1 MEPFVGNDYRKR
13 VLAAVERRGGVEES
27 DPFELY
33 DIPIAET
40 ATLSD
45 SEVITRIDEVWAF
58 WQKQR
63 DHPKYR
69 VLVEQLVAEHADRS
83 APLRESV
90 RRAALARS
98 VQARRTELDE
108 QRYQLLNSAI
118 ERLVARYGGIPEGK
132 RAGLDEIGAMG
143 GLSADEVAT
152 RLRRHRIVPDT
163 PSGTTAPTA
172 SPPQTLS
179 AHKLSQI
186 TELLTEFSRRR
197 SGPPTHT
204 LLAVLELTTDNAADR
219 GEIRLRVDG
228 MRHRARELPAG
239 RMRAIVDEL
248 LIDIEQILL
257 GPAEVTE
264 AYLASVADRVADHLR
279 PRIRAAILVE
289 DRLHPDDHQFML
301 DEARELG
308 LGTRD
313 ARRLIATIAAE
324 YGGAV
329 EEPAPAPAAARTAPA
344 APAPTPHTPA
354 AGDWQRE
361 LRSARQALRKGRP
374 EEARRRC
381 AQARAAAGDDPT
393 ALRQIDA
400 VADEAQRTLDAAT
413 PAPAPPAAPTP
424 PPAPTPEPPPAPAT
438 GLPPTAPSTARA
450 ETVDG
455 TVRVSWDP
463 SPTAGVSYRVT
474 RVERNGRRQVV
485 GRTAETELDDGGAG
499 TATPLPTYEVTATR
513 AGVHSDVAISGNPPT
528 PARPP
533 APAPTT
539 PTPTA
544 PPADALPAVTD
555 VRVDGN
561 RVIFA
566 WPDGVTEALVVI
578 RADAPPQSPTDPAAW
593 TKKITNT
600 RYDIDGGFAIPGSVA
615 RPGYVAVAACR
626 RDSSGALTVAA
637 AFDPRARA
645 VLPTTNDN
653 PRP

>member
-33 DIPIAET
+33 DIPIAEA

-45 SEVITRIDEVWAF
+45 PEVAARIDEVWAF

-69 VLVEQLVAEHADRS
+69 MLVEHLVAEHGDRS

-90 RRAALARS
+90 RRVTLARS

-108 QRYQLLNSAI
+108 QRYQLLDSAI

-143 GLSADEVAT
+143 GLSTDEVAT
-152 RLRRHRIVPDT
+152 RLRRHRVVSDT
-163 PSGTTAPTA
+163 PSGATA
-172 SPPQTLS
+172 STPAAPQTLS

-197 SGPPTHT
+197 SGPPAHT
-204 LLAVLELTTDNAADR
+204 LLAVLDLTTDNAADR

-248 LIDIEQILL
+248 LIDIEEILL
-257 GPAEVTE
+257 GPVEVTD
-264 AYLASVADRVADHLR
+264 AYLASVNDRVTEHLR

-329 EEPAPAPAAARTAPA
+329 EEPSPPPAATSPTSTPPAPPAAA
-344 APAPTPHTPA
+344 PA

-400 VADEAQRTLDAAT
+400 VADEAQRTLDATAPPPE
-413 PAPAPPAAPTP
+413 PAPAPGP
-424 PPAPTPEPPPAPAT
+424 PPAAAASAEPPPA
-438 GLPPTAPSTARA
+438 APSQVRA
-450 ETVDG
+450 EAVDG
-455 TVRVSWDP
+455 TVRVSWEP
-463 SPTAGVSYRVT
+463 SPSAGVSYRVT
-474 RVERNGRRQVV
+474 RVEPNGRRQVV
-485 GRTAETELDDGGAG
+485 GRTSETALDDGGVG

-513 AGVHSDVAISGNPPT
+513 AGVHSDVAISGNPP
-528 PARPP
+528 PPPRPP

-539 PTPTA
+539 PTAPTT
-544 PPADALPAVTD
+544 PPTDDLPAVTD
-555 VRVDGN
+555 VRVDGD

-593 TKKITNT
+593 AKKITNT
-600 RYDIDGGFAIPGSVA
+600 RYAIDGGFAIPGSIA
-615 RPGYVAVAACR
+615 RPGHIAVAACR
-626 RDSSGALTVAA
+626 RDGSGALTVAA
-637 AFDPRARA
+637 AFGPRARA
-645 VLPTTNDN
+645 ALPATNTN

>member
-33 DIPIAET
+33 DIPIAEA

-45 SEVITRIDEVWAF
+45 PEVAARIDEVWAF

-69 VLVEQLVAEHADRS
+69 MLVEHLVAEHGDRS

-90 RRAALARS
+90 RRVTLARS
-98 VQARRTELDE
+98 VQARRTALDE
-108 QRYQLLNSAI
+108 QRYQLLDSAI
-118 ERLVARYGGIPEGK
+118 ERLVARYGDIPEGK

-143 GLSADEVAT
+143 GLSTDEVAT
-152 RLRRHRIVPDT
+152 RLRRHRVVSDT
-163 PSGTTAPTA
+163 PSGATA
-172 SPPQTLS
+172 STPAAPQTLS

-197 SGPPTHT
+197 SGPPAHT
-204 LLAVLELTTDNAADR
+204 LLAVLDLTSDNAADR

-248 LIDIEQILL
+248 LIDIEEILL
-257 GPAEVTE
+257 GPVEVTD
-264 AYLASVADRVADHLR
+264 AYLASVTDRVTEHLR

-324 YGGAV
+324 YDGAV
-329 EEPAPAPAAARTAPA
+329 EEPSPPPAATSPTSTPPAPPAAAPES
-344 APAPTPHTPA
+344 
-354 AGDWQRE
+354 GDWQRE

-400 VADEAQRTLDAAT
+400 VADEAQRTLDATAPPPE
-413 PAPAPPAAPTP
+413 PAPAPGPPPAAAASAEPRPAAP
-424 PPAPTPEPPPAPAT
+424 
-438 GLPPTAPSTARA
+438 SQVRA
-450 ETVDG
+450 EAVDG
-455 TVRVSWDP
+455 TVRVSWEP
-463 SPTAGVSYRVT
+463 SPSAGVSYRVT
-474 RVERNGRRQVV
+474 RVEPNGRRQVV
-485 GRTAETELDDGGAG
+485 GRTSETALDDGGVG

-513 AGVHSDVAISGNPPT
+513 AGVHSDVAISGNPP
-528 PARPP
+528 PPPRPP
-533 APAPTT
+533 GPAPTT
-539 PTPTA
+539 PTAPTT
-544 PPADALPAVTD
+544 PPTDNLPAVTD
-555 VRVDGN
+555 VRVDGD

-593 TKKITNT
+593 AKKITNT
-600 RYDIDGGFAIPGSVA
+600 RYAIDGGFAIPGSIA
-615 RPGYVAVAACR
+615 RPGHIAVAACR
-626 RDSSGALTVAA
+626 RDGSGALTVAA
-637 AFDPRARA
+637 AFGPRARA
-645 VLPTTNDN
+645 ALPATNTN

>member
-33 DIPIAET
+33 DIPIAEA

-45 SEVITRIDEVWAF
+45 PEVAARIDEVWAF

-69 VLVEQLVAEHADRS
+69 MLVEHLVAEHGDRS

-90 RRAALARS
+90 RRVTLARS

-108 QRYQLLNSAI
+108 QRYQLLDSAI

-143 GLSADEVAT
+143 GLSTDEVAT
-152 RLRRHRIVPDT
+152 RLRRHRVVSDT
-163 PSGTTAPTA
+163 PSGATA
-172 SPPQTLS
+172 STPAAPQTLS

-197 SGPPTHT
+197 SGPPAHT
-204 LLAVLELTTDNAADR
+204 LLAVLDLTTDNAADR

-248 LIDIEQILL
+248 LIDIEEILL

-264 AYLASVADRVADHLR
+264 AYLASVTDRVTEHLR

-329 EEPAPAPAAARTAPA
+329 EEPAPAPAA
-344 APAPTPHTPA
+344 PAPTPHTPA
-354 AGDWQRE
+354 SGDWQRE

-400 VADEAQRTLDAAT
+400 VADEAQRTLDATAPPPE
-413 PAPAPPAAPTP
+413 PAPAPGP
-424 PPAPTPEPPPAPAT
+424 PPAAAASAEPPPA
-438 GLPPTAPSTARA
+438 APSQVRA
-450 ETVDG
+450 EAVDG
-455 TVRVSWDP
+455 TVRVSWEP
-463 SPTAGVSYRVT
+463 SPSAGVSYRVT
-474 RVERNGRRQVV
+474 RVEPNGRRQVV
-485 GRTAETELDDGGAG
+485 GRTSETALDDGGVG

-513 AGVHSDVAISGNPPT
+513 AGVHSDVAIFGNPP
-528 PARPP
+528 PPPRPP

-539 PTPTA
+539 PTAPTT
-544 PPADALPAVTD
+544 PPTDDLPAVTD
-555 VRVDGN
+555 VRVDGD

-593 TKKITNT
+593 AKKITNT
-600 RYDIDGGFAIPGSVA
+600 RYAIDGGFAIPGSIA
-615 RPGYVAVAACR
+615 RPGHIAVAACR
-626 RDSSGALTVAA
+626 RDGSGALTVAA
-637 AFDPRARA
+637 AFGPRARA
-645 VLPTTNDN
+645 ALPATNTN

>member
-33 DIPIAET
+33 DIPIAEA

-45 SEVITRIDEVWAF
+45 PEVAARIDEVWAF

-69 VLVEQLVAEHADRS
+69 MLVEHLVAEHGDRS

-90 RRAALARS
+90 RRVTLARS

-108 QRYQLLNSAI
+108 QRYQLLDSAI

-143 GLSADEVAT
+143 GLSTDEVAT
-152 RLRRHRIVPDT
+152 RLRRHRVVFDT
-163 PSGTTAPTA
+163 PSGATA
-172 SPPQTLS
+172 STPAAPQTLS

-197 SGPPTHT
+197 SGPPAHT
-204 LLAVLELTTDNAADR
+204 LLAVLDLTTDNAADR

-248 LIDIEQILL
+248 LIDIEEILL
-257 GPAEVTE
+257 GPVEVTV
-264 AYLASVADRVADHLR
+264 AYLASVTDRVTEHLR

-301 DEARELG
+301 DEARGLG

-329 EEPAPAPAAARTAPA
+329 EEPSPPPAATSPTSTPPAPPAAAPA
-344 APAPTPHTPA
+344 S
-354 AGDWQRE
+354 GDWQRE

-400 VADEAQRTLDAAT
+400 VADEAQRTLDAT
-413 PAPAPPAAPTP
+413 DPPPEPAPAPGP
-424 PPAPTPEPPPAPAT
+424 PPAASAEPPPA
-438 GLPPTAPSTARA
+438 APSQVRA
-450 ETVDG
+450 EAVDG
-455 TVRVSWDP
+455 TVRVSWEP
-463 SPTAGVSYRVT
+463 SPSAGVSYRVT
-474 RVERNGRRQVV
+474 RVEPNGRRQVV
-485 GRTAETELDDGGAG
+485 GRTSETALDDGGVG

-513 AGVHSDVAISGNPPT
+513 AGVHSDVAISGNPP
-528 PARPP
+528 PPPRPP

-539 PTPTA
+539 PTAPTT
-544 PPADALPAVTD
+544 PPTDDLPAVTD
-555 VRVDGN
+555 VRVDGD

-593 TKKITNT
+593 AKKITNT
-600 RYDIDGGFAIPGSVA
+600 RYAIDGGFAIPGSIA
-615 RPGYVAVAACR
+615 RPGHIAVAACR
-626 RDSSGALTVAA
+626 RDGSGALTVAA
-637 AFDPRARA
+637 AFGPRARA
-645 VLPTTNDN
+645 ALPATNTN

>member
-33 DIPIAET
+33 DIPIAEA

-45 SEVITRIDEVWAF
+45 PEVAARIDEVWAF

-69 VLVEQLVAEHADRS
+69 MLVEHLVAEHGDRS

-90 RRAALARS
+90 RRVTLARS

-108 QRYQLLNSAI
+108 QRYQLLDSAI

-143 GLSADEVAT
+143 GLSTDEVAT
-152 RLRRHRIVPDT
+152 RLRRHRVVSDT
-163 PSGTTAPTA
+163 PSGATA
-172 SPPQTLS
+172 STPAAPQTLS

-197 SGPPTHT
+197 SGPPAHT
-204 LLAVLELTTDNAADR
+204 LLAVLDLTTDNAADR

-248 LIDIEQILL
+248 LIDIEEILL

-264 AYLASVADRVADHLR
+264 AYLASVTDRVTEHLR

-329 EEPAPAPAAARTAPA
+329 EEPAPAPAA
-344 APAPTPHTPA
+344 PAPTPHTPA
-354 AGDWQRE
+354 SGDWQRE

-400 VADEAQRTLDAAT
+400 VADEAQRTLDATAPPPE
-413 PAPAPPAAPTP
+413 PAPAPGP
-424 PPAPTPEPPPAPAT
+424 PPAAAASAEPPPRSAVAGSGRGGRRHRAGELGTLTLRGGELSGHPR
-438 GLPPTAPSTARA
+438 RA
-450 ETVDG
+450 E
-455 TVRVSWDP
+455 RP
-463 SPTAGVSYRVT
+463 QAGGRPHLGDRT
-474 RVERNGRRQVV
+474 RRRWRRHRNPIAHLRGHRNPRW
-485 GRTAETELDDGGAG
+485 
-499 TATPLPTYEVTATR
+499 R
-513 AGVHSDVAISGNPPT
+513 AL
-528 PARPP
+528 R
-533 APAPTT
+533 
-539 PTPTA
+539 
-544 PPADALPAVTD
+544 
-555 VRVDGN
+555 
-561 RVIFA
+561 
-566 WPDGVTEALVVI
+566 
-578 RADAPPQSPTDPAAW
+578 
-593 TKKITNT
+593 
-600 RYDIDGGFAIPGSVA
+600 
-615 RPGYVAVAACR
+615 R
-626 RDSSGALTVAA
+626 RDL
-637 AFDPRARA
+637 R
-645 VLPTTNDN
+645 
-653 PRP
+653 

>member
-33 DIPIAET
+33 DIPIAEA

-45 SEVITRIDEVWAF
+45 PEVITRIDEVWAF

-69 VLVEQLVAEHADRS
+69 VLVEHLVAEHADRS

-90 RRAALARS
+90 RRVTLARS

-108 QRYQLLNSAI
+108 QRYQLLDSAI

-143 GLSADEVAT
+143 GLSTDEVAT
-152 RLRRHRIVPDT
+152 RLRRHRVVPDT
-163 PSGTTAPTA
+163 PSGATA
-172 SPPQTLS
+172 SAPAAPQTLS

-197 SGPPTHT
+197 SGPPAHT
-204 LLAVLELTTDNAADR
+204 LLAVLDLTTDNAADR

-248 LIDIEQILL
+248 LIDIEEILL
-257 GPAEVTE
+257 GPVEVTD
-264 AYLASVADRVADHLR
+264 AYLASVTDRVTEHLR

-301 DEARELG
+301 DEARGLG
-308 LGTRD
+308 LGIRD

-329 EEPAPAPAAARTAPA
+329 EEPSPPPAATSPTSTPPAPPAAAPA
-344 APAPTPHTPA
+344 S
-354 AGDWQRE
+354 GDWQRE

-400 VADEAQRTLDAAT
+400 VADEAQRTLDAADPPPE
-413 PAPAPPAAPTP
+413 PAPAPGP
-424 PPAPTPEPPPAPAT
+424 PPA
-438 GLPPTAPSTARA
+438 
-450 ETVDG
+450 
-455 TVRVSWDP
+455 
-463 SPTAGVSYRVT
+463 
-474 RVERNGRRQVV
+474 
-485 GRTAETELDDGGAG
+485 
-499 TATPLPTYEVTATR
+499 
-513 AGVHSDVAISGNPPT
+513 
-528 PARPP
+528 
-533 APAPTT
+533 
-539 PTPTA
+539 
-544 PPADALPAVTD
+544 ALPAMMPWNKFAGPWPMAGGSWRKAGAEGGCERR
-555 VRVDGN
+555 VR
-561 RVIFA
+561 
-566 WPDGVTEALVVI
+566 
-578 RADAPPQSPTDPAAW
+578 RA
-593 TKKITNT
+593 
-600 RYDIDGGFAIPGSVA
+600 
-615 RPGYVAVAACR
+615 
-626 RDSSGALTVAA
+626 GAGI
-637 AFDPRARA
+637 
-645 VLPTTNDN
+645 
-653 PRP
+653 PRPVAGA